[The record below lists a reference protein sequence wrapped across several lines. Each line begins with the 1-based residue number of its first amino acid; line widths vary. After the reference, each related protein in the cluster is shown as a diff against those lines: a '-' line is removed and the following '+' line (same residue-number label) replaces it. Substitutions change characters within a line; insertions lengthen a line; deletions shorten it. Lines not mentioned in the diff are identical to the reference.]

1 MMKKNDIQDTNEN
14 DLSGK
19 QDMEANL
26 LAIIENTD
34 DLIYSLDRDF
44 RYITLNGALKK
55 KIKTL
60 FGIDAKIGDKT
71 FDFLLDIDIKESKY
85 WKDIYALGLEGGP
98 INFVKEFGY
107 AGVQEFWRFSV
118 NPIRQGGEITGLSC
132 FARDVTELRKSK
144 IALEA
149 SEKKYRQMFNS
160 NPLPSWIYDAYKLK
174 FIDVNEAALRHYG
187 YTREEFVS
195 RTIRDIC
202 PPHDLDKLIEMI
214 ENRRHLAK
222 TYRVER
228 QHMKKNGEIIDVSV
242 LTCPIEIEGET
253 NVLVVA
259 EDITEKKKAVADLR
273 ESEER
278 YRLVSENPL
287 LGVGWASL
295 TGDILNLNETFCDML
310 GYTLK
315 ELKGMHYAN
324 ITHPDDFEWET
335 DLFQKIITREI
346 DHYKVEKRYIRKDGQ
361 YIWVELNLTRVKN
374 ATGQEYCIGIIQDI
388 SQRKEIE
395 DTIQRLNEGL
405 EEQIQRRTEQLKAA
419 YAELES
425 FTYSVSHDL
434 RSPLRV
440 INGFARILI
449 QDMADRM
456 RPEEKE
462 YMEIIGEKAVRMDA
476 LIKDMLKLSTVDKTD
491 LIKDDVDMH
500 AIVVNVLEEL
510 NYALG
515 GHNADINIMALPRA
529 ICDNS
534 MIKQVWVNLIS
545 NAIKYS
551 GKKTD
556 ARIEI
561 GSTRINDE
569 IVYYVSDNG
578 AGFDMKHAHK
588 LFNAFQRLHHSSD
601 FEGTGVGLALVN
613 RIITKHGGRI
623 WADAKIDVGATFY
636 FCLS

>member
-1 MMKKNDIQDTNEN
+1 MKKNDIQSINEN

-19 QDMEANL
+19 RDMEANL

-44 RYITLNGALKK
+44 RYITLNGALKR

-60 FGIDAKIGDKT
+60 FGIDAKVGDKT

-85 WKDIYALGLEGGP
+85 WKDIYALGLKGEP

-107 AGVQEFWRFSV
+107 SGVQEFWNFSV
-118 NPIRQGGEITGLSC
+118 NPIRQNGEITGLSC
-132 FARDVTELRKSK
+132 FGRDVTELRKTR
-144 IALEA
+144 IEVEM
-149 SEKKYRQMFNS
+149 SEKKYRLMFNS
-160 NPLPSWIYDAYKLK
+160 NPMPSWIYDADTLK
-174 FIDVNEAALRHYG
+174 FIDVNDAAIGHYG
-187 YTREEFVS
+187 YSRDEFLS
-195 RTIRDIC
+195 MTIQDIR
-202 PPHDLDKLIEMI
+202 PEHDLLGLMEIINAK
-214 ENRRHLAK
+214 RHLVK
-222 TYRVER
+222 EYRTDR
-228 QHMKKNGEIIDVSV
+228 QHRKANGEIIDIRA
-242 LTCPIEIEGET
+242 LTCPIDMDGKT
-253 NVLVVA
+253 NVLVLA
-259 EDITEKKKAVADLR
+259 EDVTEKKKAAADLR

-278 YRLVSENPL
+278 YRLVAENPL
-287 LGVGWASL
+287 LGVAWCSL
-295 TGDILNLNETFCDML
+295 TGNLLYLNETFCNMV
-310 GYTLK
+310 GYTAA
-315 ELKGMHYAN
+315 ELVKMTCAM
-324 ITHPDDFEWET
+324 ITHPEDHAREV
-335 DLFQKIITREI
+335 LMLRAMAKGEI
-346 DHYKVEKRYIRKDGQ
+346 DHYKFEKRYIRKDGQ
-361 YIWVELNLTRVKN
+361 HIWVELNLTRVKN
-374 ATGQEYCIGIIQDI
+374 ATGQEYCIGIVQDI

-405 EEQIQRRTEQLKAA
+405 EEQIQRRTEQLKDA

-462 YMEIIGEKAVRMDA
+462 YMEIIGEKVVRMDA

-491 LIKDDVDMH
+491 LVKDNVDMH
-500 AIVVNVLEEL
+500 AMVVNVLEEL

-515 GHNADINIMALPRA
+515 GYNADINILTLPMAFG
-529 ICDNS
+529 DSS

-551 GKKTD
+551 TKKHD

-561 GSTRINDE
+561 GSTNINDE
-569 IVYYVSDNG
+569 IVYYVRDNG
-578 AGFDMKHAHK
+578 AGFDMKNAHK
-588 LFNAFQRLHHSSD
+588 LFNAFQRLHHDSD

-623 WADAKIDVGATFY
+623 WADAKVDVGATFY
-636 FCLS
+636 FSLS